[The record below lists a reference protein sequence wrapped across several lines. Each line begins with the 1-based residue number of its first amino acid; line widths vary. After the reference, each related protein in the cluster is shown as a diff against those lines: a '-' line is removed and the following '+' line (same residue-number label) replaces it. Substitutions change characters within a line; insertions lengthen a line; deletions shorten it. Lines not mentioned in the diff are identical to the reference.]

1 MTQENGL
8 AAAMPPAHTMNG
20 LPGVSGSFTPEGA
33 QEVLAALAEPFEPQL
48 VEWRVTNTSRGKHGL
63 RGQVVAYADPRAYTD
78 RLNGLFTPLGWTR
91 EYTVQAVQNF
101 EMPQKGDG
109 KSTLI
114 TAKVLL
120 TCKVT
125 IHGLGTHAGTG
136 EEWATDEN
144 ALTRAEAQAF
154 KRACSCFGLGRYFYN
169 FPRVWVDLDEQKR
182 PLELPKLPDWA
193 MPQKGRSNG
202 RPERKA
208 ADRANGKRPE
218 NGNGRRKTGIY
229 GEELLAALRALSEEA
244 GFSLTRD
251 VVRRVAGKE
260 RIDEIRD
267 VAQLTSVL
275 EKLEDRARGV
285 RRLKAAVE
293 KSGAAAYG
301 KVCQELNLASD
312 AIDDIPNREVLR
324 QLVDRMEAAA
334 AGGNGSHGNATED
347 GSPFAASGS
356 ASETGGIA
364 QLRERLLI
372 EARRVSAKLS
382 KGIGAVIATAS
393 NGAFRFG
400 DLAKLTERDCGKV
413 EAALAELARM
423 NV

>member
-1 MTQENGL
+1 MTQANGL

-20 LPGVSGSFTPEGA
+20 LPGVSESFTPERV
-33 QEVLAALAEPFEPQL
+33 QEVLAALGEPFKPES

-91 EYTVQAVQNF
+91 EYAVQTVQNF

-125 IHGLGTHAGTG
+125 IYGLGTHAGTG

-154 KRACSCFGLGRYFYN
+154 KRACSCFGLGRYFYSL
-169 FPRVWVDLDEQKR
+169 PRVWVDLDDQKR

-193 MPQKGRSNG
+193 VPQKA
-202 RPERKA
+202 RPAPKT
-208 ADRANGKRPE
+208 NGKRPE
-218 NGNGRRKTGIY
+218 NGSGRRKNGIY
-229 GEELLAALRALSEEA
+229 GEELLAALRALSEEV

-267 VAQLTSVL
+267 VAHLTSVL

-301 KVCQELNLASD
+301 TVCQELNLASD

-324 QLVDRMEAAA
+324 QLVDRMEAAG
-334 AGGNGSHGNATED
+334 AGGNGSHGNATET
-347 GSPFAASGS
+347 GSPFAATGS

-364 QLRERLLI
+364 QLRERLQA
-372 EARRVSAKLS
+372 EARRVSAKLR

-393 NGAFRFG
+393 NGGFG
-400 DLAKLTERDCGKV
+400 FADLAKLTEDDCGKV
-413 EAALAELARM
+413 QAALAELARM
-423 NV
+423 GG

>member
-1 MTQENGL
+1 MTQANGL

-20 LPGVSGSFTPEGA
+20 LPGVSGSFTPERV
-33 QEVLAALAEPFEPQL
+33 QEVLAALGEPFKPES

-91 EYTVQAVQNF
+91 EYVVQTVQNF

-109 KSTLI
+109 KGTLI

-125 IHGLGTHAGTG
+125 IYGLGTHAGTG

-169 FPRVWVDLDEQKR
+169 FPRVWVDLDEQKH

-193 MPQKGRSNG
+193 VPQKARQA
-202 RPERKA
+202 PKT
-208 ADRANGKRPE
+208 NGKRPE
-218 NGNGRRKTGIY
+218 NGNGRRKNGIY
-229 GEELLAALRALSEEA
+229 GEELLAALRTLSEEA

-251 VVRRVAGKE
+251 VVRRIAGKE

-267 VAQLTSVL
+267 VAHLTSVL
-275 EKLEDRARGV
+275 EKLEDRVRGV
-285 RRLKAAVE
+285 RRLKVAVE
-293 KSGAAAYG
+293 KLGAAAYG
-301 KVCQELNLASD
+301 TVCQELNLASN

-334 AGGNGSHGNATED
+334 AGGNGSHGNATEN
-347 GSPFAASGS
+347 GSPFAATGS
-356 ASETGGIA
+356 ASETSGIA

-372 EARRVSAKLS
+372 EARRVSAKLC

-393 NGAFRFG
+393 KGAFRFA
-400 DLAKLTERDCGKV
+400 DLAKLTEGDRGKV

-423 NV
+423 DV

>member
-1 MTQENGL
+1 MTQANGL
-8 AAAMPPAHTMNG
+8 AAAMPPAHMMNG
-20 LPGVSGSFTPEGA
+20 LPGVSGSFTPERVR
-33 QEVLAALAEPFEPQL
+33 EVLAALGEPFKPES
-48 VEWRVTNTSRGKHGL
+48 VEWRVTNTTRGKHGL

-78 RLNGLFTPLGWTR
+78 RLNGLLTPLGWTR
-91 EYTVQAVQNF
+91 EYAVQTVQNF
-101 EMPQKGDG
+101 EMPQKGEG

-125 IHGLGTHAGTG
+125 IYGLGTHAGTG

-169 FPRVWVDLDEQKR
+169 LPRVWVDLDEQKR

-193 MPQKGRSNG
+193 VPQKGRPNG
-202 RPERKA
+202 QPERKA
-208 ADRANGKRPE
+208 AAKANGKQPE
-218 NGNGRRKTGIY
+218 DGNGRRKNGIY
-229 GEELLAALRALSEEA
+229 GEELLSALRALSEEA

-267 VAQLTSVL
+267 VAHLTSVL

-301 KVCQELNLASD
+301 TVCQELNLASD

-334 AGGNGSHGNATED
+334 ASGNGSHGATTEN
-347 GSPFAASGS
+347 GSPFAATGS
-356 ASETGGIA
+356 ASENSGIA
-364 QLRERLLI
+364 HLRERLLI
-372 EARRVSAKLS
+372 EARRVSAKLR
-382 KGIGAVIATAS
+382 KGVGAVIATAS
-393 NGAFRFG
+393 KDAFRFG
-400 DLAKLTERDCGKV
+400 DLAKLTDGDCGKV

-423 NV
+423 DV

>member
-1 MTQENGL
+1 MTQANGL
-8 AAAMPPAHTMNG
+8 AAPMPPAHTMNG
-20 LPGVSGSFTPEGA
+20 LPGVSGSFTPERV
-33 QEVLAALAEPFEPQL
+33 QEVLAALGEPFKPES

-91 EYTVQAVQNF
+91 EYAVQTVQNF

-125 IHGLGTHAGTG
+125 IYGLGTHAGTG

-154 KRACSCFGLGRYFYN
+154 KRACSCFGLGRYFYD
-169 FPRVWVDLDEQKR
+169 FPRVWVDLDEQRR
-182 PLELPKLPDWA
+182 PLELPTLPDWA
-193 MPQKGRSNG
+193 VPQSGRGNG

-208 ADRANGKRPE
+208 ADKTNGKRPE
-218 NGNGRRKTGIY
+218 NGNGRRKNGIY
-229 GEELLAALRALSEEA
+229 GEELLAALRALSEEV

-260 RIDEIRD
+260 LIDEIRD
-267 VAQLTSVL
+267 VAHLTSVL

-293 KSGAAAYG
+293 KSGASVHG
-301 KVCQELNLASD
+301 KVCQELSLASD

-324 QLVDRMEAAA
+324 QLVDRMEAAS
-334 AGGNGSHGNATED
+334 AGGIGSHGNATEN

-356 ASETGGIA
+356 ASESGGIA
-364 QLRERLLI
+364 QLRERLVI
-372 EARRVSAKLS
+372 EARRVSAKLC
-382 KGIGAVIATAS
+382 KGIGAVIARAS
-393 NGAFRFG
+393 NGAFRFA
-400 DLAKLTERDCGKV
+400 DLAKLTEGDCGKV

-423 NV
+423 DA

>member
-1 MTQENGL
+1 
-8 AAAMPPAHTMNG
+8 
-20 LPGVSGSFTPEGA
+20 
-33 QEVLAALAEPFEPQL
+33 
-48 VEWRVTNTSRGKHGL
+48 
-63 RGQVVAYADPRAYTD
+63 VVAYADPRAYTD

-91 EYTVQAVQNF
+91 EYVVQTVQNF

-109 KSTLI
+109 KGTLI

-125 IHGLGTHAGTG
+125 IYGLGTHAGTG

-169 FPRVWVDLDEQKR
+169 FPRVWVDLDEQKH

-193 MPQKGRSNG
+193 VPQKARQA
-202 RPERKA
+202 PKT
-208 ADRANGKRPE
+208 NGKRPE
-218 NGNGRRKTGIY
+218 NGNGRRKNGIY
-229 GEELLAALRALSEEA
+229 GEELLAALRTLSEEA

-260 RIDEIRD
+260 RIDEIREM
-267 VAQLTSVL
+267 AHLTSVL

-301 KVCQELNLASD
+301 TVCRELNLASD

-334 AGGNGSHGNATED
+334 AGGNGSHGNATET
-347 GSPFAASGS
+347 GSPFAATGS
-356 ASETGGIA
+356 ASETSGIA

-372 EARRVSAKLS
+372 EARRVSAKLC
-382 KGIGAVIATAS
+382 KGIGAVIAAAS
-393 NGAFRFG
+393 KGAFRFG
-400 DLAKLTERDCGKV
+400 DLAKLTEGDCGKV

-423 NV
+423 DV

>member
-1 MTQENGL
+1 MTQANGL
-8 AAAMPPAHTMNG
+8 AAAMPPVHTMNG
-20 LPGVSGSFTPEGA
+20 LPGVSGSFTPERV
-33 QEVLAALAEPFEPQL
+33 QEVLAALGEPFKPES
-48 VEWRVTNTSRGKHGL
+48 VEWRVTNTTRGKHGL

-91 EYTVQAVQNF
+91 EYAVQTVQNF
-101 EMPQKGDG
+101 EMPQKGDV

-125 IHGLGTHAGTG
+125 IYGLGTHAGTG

-193 MPQKGRSNG
+193 VPKKAQPEPRAAGRT
-202 RPERKA
+202 
-208 ADRANGKRPE
+208 NGKRPE

-229 GEELLAALRALSEEA
+229 GEELLAALRALSEEI

-251 VVRRVAGKE
+251 VVRRIAGKE
-260 RIDEIRD
+260 SIDEIRD

-324 QLVDRMEAAA
+324 QLVDRMEAAG
-334 AGGNGSHGNATED
+334 AGGNGSHGNATEN
-347 GSPFAASGS
+347 GSPFAASRS
-356 ASETGGIA
+356 ASEGGGIA
-364 QLRERLLI
+364 QLRERLVI
-372 EARRVSAKLS
+372 EARRVSAKLC

-393 NGAFRFG
+393 KGAFRFA
-400 DLAKLTERDCGKV
+400 DLAKLTEGDCGKV

-423 NV
+423 DG